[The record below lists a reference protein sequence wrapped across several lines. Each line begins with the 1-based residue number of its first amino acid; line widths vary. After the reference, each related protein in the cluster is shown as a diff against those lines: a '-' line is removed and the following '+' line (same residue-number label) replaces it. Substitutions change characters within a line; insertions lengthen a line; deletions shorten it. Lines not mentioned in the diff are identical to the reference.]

1 VTDITERLAQIVERV
16 ARAATRSGRD
26 PSDVTIVAVSK
37 GQPAAAIAAAHAAGV
52 RHFGENYVQEAVP
65 KMDRVAELPIT
76 WHFIGKLQAN
86 KTRLV
91 AERFAWVHT
100 VDRARIAERLNEQ
113 RPPHA
118 EPLNVLIQVNQ
129 GNQGAEP
136 HRGGAA
142 PNEVAALAK
151 IIAALPR
158 LHLRGLMTLPPQH
171 DSPKR
176 WFAELATL
184 SARLRADGIALDAL
198 SMGMSADFE
207 AAIAAGATFVRI
219 GTAIFGSRGA

>member
-16 ARAATRSGRD
+16 AGAATRSGRVAT
-26 PSDVTIVAVSK
+26 DVTIVAVSK
-37 GQPAAAIAAAHAAGV
+37 GQPAAAIAAAYASGV
-52 RHFGENYVQEAVP
+52 RHCGESYVQEAVP
-65 KMDRVAELPIT
+65 KMDLLADLPII

-100 VDRARIAERLNEQ
+100 VDRARVAERLSEQ

-118 EPLNVLIQVNQ
+118 APLNVLIQV
-129 GNQGAEP
+129 NQGAEP

-142 PNEVAALAK
+142 PGDVAALASA
-151 IIAALPR
+151 IVALPR
-158 LHLRGLMTLPPQH
+158 LRLRGLMTLPPRH
-171 DSPKR
+171 DTPDR
-176 WFAELATL
+176 WFAELASL
-184 SARLRADGIALDAL
+184 SGRLRAEGIELDTL

-207 AAIAAGATFVRI
+207 AAIEAGASMIRI
-219 GTAIFGSRGA
+219 GTAIFGSRAP